1 MEIQPL
7 TLEALL
13 DWLRKQAAE
22 RQAPLVVQARIAVSS
37 RETRLLTIQP
47 ERPLET
53 ISF

>member
-22 RQAPLVVQARIAVSS
+22 RQTSFIIQARIALSPQG
-37 RETRLLTIQP
+37 TRLLDVQP
-47 ERPLET
+47 VGPLET
-53 ISF
+53 IRF